1 MMNFLRNL
9 MSDTNP
15 LRLLYHKL
23 VSVIAAVYYRFPAD
37 KMTVIGVT
45 GTNGKTTTVN
55 LIAHVLETAGNK
67 VGMTSTINFQVGT
80 RKWTNTTKQTTLGR
94 FALQRLLREMVD
106 EGCKFAVLEV
116 SSHAMTQSRVWGINI
131 DCAVFTNVAR
141 DHIEYHGSFANY
153 LYAKGSLFQKVSKS
167 RRKAGVQKVLVLNE
181 EDENFAYF
189 DQFIADRKITYG
201 LKQGT
206 VATLDLKLKPDGS
219 QFTMKVPNDAVPIDF
234 DLPGK
239 FNVQNALCA
248 AAVCMSYGVSM
259 ENIKRGIDSAR
270 TVPGRCDHVDAGQ
283 DFTVVVDY
291 AHMEDSLEKLL
302 SMYRDLTTDGRLFV
316 VFGATGGGRDKVK
329 RPGMGAIA
337 HKYADYIFLTDDDP
351 YSNDELEI
359 IDMVGQGIP
368 RKEGDRYWKIVDRR
382 EAIRLALMMARKG
395 DSVVVAGKGAE
406 EVMKV
411 RGKTIEWNDKKV
423 IVDLLRR
430 PMSVGEIK

>member
-23 VSVIAAVYYRFPAD
+23 VSVMAAIYYRFPAD

-55 LIAHVLETAGNK
+55 LIAHILETAGHK
-67 VGMTSTINFQVGT
+67 VGMTSTINFQVGS
-80 RKWTNTTKQTTLGR
+80 RKWTNITKQTTLGR
-94 FALQRLLREMVD
+94 FALQKFLREMVN

-141 DHIEYHGSFANY
+141 DHLEYHGSFANY

-167 RRKAGVQKVLVLNE
+167 KRKAGVQKVLVLNE
-181 EDENFAYF
+181 EDENFSYF
-189 DQFIADRKITYG
+189 DQFIADRKMTYG
-201 LKQGT
+201 IKQGT
-206 VATLDLKLKPDGS
+206 TATLDLKLNPDGS
-219 QFTMKVPNDAVPIDF
+219 QFTMKVPNNAIPIDF
-234 DLPGK
+234 DLPGR

-259 ENIKRGIDSAR
+259 EDIKRGLDSAK

-302 SMYRDLTTDGRLFV
+302 SMYRDLTTNGRLFV

-337 HKYADYIFLTDDDP
+337 HKYADYIFVTNDDP
-351 YSNDELEI
+351 YSDDELEI
-359 IDMVGQGIP
+359 IDMVGQGVA

-411 RGKTIEWNDKKV
+411 RGKTIEWNDKQV

>member
-9 MSDTNP
+9 LSDTNP
-15 LRLLYHKL
+15 LRLLYHKFI
-23 VSVIAAVYYRFPAD
+23 SVLAALYYRFPAED
-37 KMTVIGVT
+37 MIVIGVT

-55 LIAHVLETAGNK
+55 LIAHVLESAGHK
-67 VGMTSTINFQVGT
+67 VGMTSTINFQVGN
-80 RKWTNTTKQTTLGR
+80 RKWNNNTKQTTLGR
-94 FALQRLLREMVD
+94 FGLQRILREMVN

-131 DCAVFTNVAR
+131 DCAVITNISN
-141 DHIEYHGSFANY
+141 DHLEYHGSFANY
-153 LYAKGSLFQKVSKS
+153 LYAKGALFQKVSKS
-167 RRKAGVQKVLVLNE
+167 KRKPSVQKVLVLNQ

-201 LKQGT
+201 IKQGT
-206 VATLDLKLKPDGS
+206 VATLDLKLKADGS
-219 QFTMKVPNDAVPIDF
+219 DFTMKVPNNAIPIDF
-234 DLPGK
+234 DLPGQ

-248 AAVCMSYGVSM
+248 AAVCMSYGISM
-259 ENIKRGIDSAR
+259 DDIQRGLNSAK

-283 DFTVVVDY
+283 DFTIVVDY

-302 SMYRDLTTDGRLFV
+302 SMYRDLTPDGRLFA

-337 HKYADYIFLTDDDP
+337 HKYADYVFLTNDDP
-351 YSNDELEI
+351 YSDDELEI
-359 IDMVGQGIP
+359 IDMVGEGVD
-368 RKEGDRYWKIVDRR
+368 RVEGDRYWKIIDRR

-406 EVMKV
+406 EIMKV
-411 RGKTIEWNDKKV
+411 RGETIEWNDKKV

-430 PMSVGEIK
+430 PVAVGEIE

>member
-302 SMYRDLTTDGRLFV
+302 SMYRDLTTDGRLFA

-351 YSNDELEI
+351 YSDDELEI

>member
-302 SMYRDLTTDGRLFV
+302 SMYRDLTTDGRLFA

-337 HKYADYIFLTDDDP
+337 HKYADYIFVTDDDP
-351 YSNDELEI
+351 YSDDELEI

>member
-219 QFTMKVPNDAVPIDF
+219 YFTMKVPNDAVPIDF

-302 SMYRDLTTDGRLFV
+302 SMYRDLTTDGRLFA

-337 HKYADYIFLTDDDP
+337 HKYADYIFVTDDDP
-351 YSNDELEI
+351 YSDDELEI

-368 RKEGDRYWKIVDRR
+368 RKESDRYWKIVDRR

>member
-23 VSVIAAVYYRFPAD
+23 ISVIAAVYYRFPAD

-219 QFTMKVPNDAVPIDF
+219 YFTMKVPNDAVPIDF

-302 SMYRDLTTDGRLFV
+302 SMYRDLTTDGRLFA

-337 HKYADYIFLTDDDP
+337 HKYADYIFVTDDDP
-351 YSNDELEI
+351 YSDDELEI

-368 RKEGDRYWKIVDRR
+368 RKESDRYWKIVDRR